1 MPTPG
6 VVSRLSRPLS
16 HSGSKISTRWSTMAA
31 ISPAPKTG
39 PRRTI
44 CTPTTPCWPSWS
56 QNLALARLPRLRP
69 CPARQMPPRLR
80 LLTRS
85 SKIHFSTSP
94 YAVQYTF
101 ATATDSY
108 ARVMGGVPH
117 IDRNTGAQIS
127 VKNIVL
133 EYVPPPTARKTTAS
147 PRPTITSSGV
157 GRRWCLQ
164 MAGRRRPA
172 GARPQTVPPHIFSTP
187 PANPSR

>member
-1 MPTPG
+1 
-6 VVSRLSRPLS
+6 
-16 HSGSKISTRWSTMAA
+16 MAA

-44 CTPTTPCWPSWS
+44 CTSTTPCWPSWS

-157 GRRWCLQ
+157 GGGGVYRWQGDDGLLEQ
-164 MAGRRRPA
+164 GRRRC
-172 GARPQTVPPHIFSTP
+172 PHISSRLRRQTRLAKSRQHLVRDR
-187 PANPSR
+187 ANRRSR